1 MISLEFV
8 IVVGTVMMM
17 GLTLFGANKLSS
29 YLIDLQLHRVK
40 EKNGSEEDQYLS
52 LPEKDAE
59 HEQRHSGKKVSG

>member
-17 GLTLFGANKLSS
+17 GLTLYGANKLSS

-40 EKNGSEEDQYLS
+40 EKTGSEEDHYLS
-52 LPEKDAE
+52 LAEKDTE
-59 HEQRHSGKKVSG
+59 HERYRVGKKVSG